1 MPMLSLF
8 SLSVKRL
15 SRQILFL
22 SAHSKSFT
30 SVSWPVRTEPGS
42 GSVRLVKQPY
52 CSITVQTT
60 VRTCEPLKRSE
71 SNEQLV
77 HKSDIAG
84 AHAATV
90 LVVNMA
96 SDEDSNEDFV
106 TYGAPLEP
114 LEEGT
119 KMCAM
124 KLSFVWICCFLL
136 RRSCE
141 CFNKKCRCRKRTLL
155 YENPRG
161 SYLCISDEPIRKPVP
176 VHEQTVKDEKGRYQ
190 RFHGAF
196 TGGFSAGY
204 FNTVGTKEG

>member
-15 SRQILFL
+15 SRQFYFYPHIVNHLCQWVDQWEPNQAAVQSDSETALLFN
-22 SAHSKSFT
+22 K
-30 SVSWPVRTEPGS
+30 
-42 GSVRLVKQPY
+42 
-52 CSITVQTT
+52 TVQTT
-60 VRTCEPLKRSE
+60 VQTCEPLKRSE
-71 SNEQLV
+71 SKEQLV

-124 KLSFVWICCFLL
+124 KLSFVWICRFLL

-141 CFNKKCRCRKRTLL
+141 CFNKNAGVESAHFSTA
-155 YENPRG
+155 NPRC
-161 SYLCISDEPIRKPVP
+161 SYVYFRWTHQKA
-176 VHEQTVKDEKGRYQ
+176 
-190 RFHGAF
+190 GACAR
-196 TGGFSAGY
+196 TDG
-204 FNTVGTKEG
+204 